1 MSFSPR
7 FSSLTVYARALR
19 ALPLVALLALT
30 GCSSGQEA
38 SGTPPAAP
46 PEVGVYAVEPREL
59 SLTTELPG
67 RTIAFRVAEV
77 RPQVTGIIQKRLYT
91 EGTDVEQGQQLYQ
104 IDDAPYKAALARA
117 EANALSAENLAK
129 RYQRLI
135 KTHAIS
141 RQQYDDAMAAWKSA
155 KAELEVA
162 RIDMRYTKV
171 LSPISGRIGRSLVT
185 EGALVTNGQPQE
197 MAIVTQLDPIYVDLT
212 QPATKM
218 LRLQRAYEAGVLQS
232 AGEEAVEISLT
243 LEDGSDYPLKGK
255 LKFSEVTVDPGTG
268 SVTLRAEFPN
278 PDGKLL
284 PGMFVQARLQEGVRS
299 NALLVPQQA
308 VQRDARGV
316 ASVWVVNGDNT
327 VERREIETLRTVGNT
342 WLVGSGLEPGE
353 RVVAEGTQ
361 RVRAGV
367 EVTPVEPR
375 NVQLVTTFER
385 DAS

>member
-155 KAELEVA
+155 RAELEVA